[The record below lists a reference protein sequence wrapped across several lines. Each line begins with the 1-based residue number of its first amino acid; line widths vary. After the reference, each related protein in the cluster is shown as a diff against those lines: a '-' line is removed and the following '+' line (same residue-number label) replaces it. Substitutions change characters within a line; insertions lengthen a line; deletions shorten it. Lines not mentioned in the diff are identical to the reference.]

1 LNYASKEIADQAGEV
16 QAEDKNNKRRK
27 QFGNAS
33 DKKSNHLIKIG
44 FHFLSPSSAC
54 AYLNRKPAESL
65 LGLSRIHPPDIIPQM
80 SILDAHTMDF
90 FSRGPE
96 QTRRIGMRLGGALQA
111 GDVICLQGDLG
122 AGKTTFVQGIARGW
136 GSLDSVSS
144 PTFIIV
150 NVYRRGDEAR
160 LFHMDAYRLDSTPEA
175 EELDL
180 DSMLA
185 QGPLLIEWPE
195 RMDGL
200 VPAERLWVSLEHID
214 EEERQMKFKA
224 TGQRYDNLLEV
235 IRHAAYGGD

>member
-1 LNYASKEIADQAGEV
+1 
-16 QAEDKNNKRRK
+16 
-27 QFGNAS
+27 
-33 DKKSNHLIKIG
+33 
-44 FHFLSPSSAC
+44 
-54 AYLNRKPAESL
+54 
-65 LGLSRIHPPDIIPQM
+65 
-80 SILDAHTMDF
+80 MDF

-96 QTRRIGMRLGGALQA
+96 QTRRIGIRLGGALQA

-122 AGKTTFVQGIARGW
+122 AGKTTFVQGIANGW

-200 VPAERLWVSLEHID
+200 VPDERLWISLEHIN
-214 EEERQMKFKA
+214 EEEREMKFQASGK
-224 TGQRYDNLLEV
+224 RYDDLLEL
-235 IRHAAYGGD
+235 IRHAVYGGD